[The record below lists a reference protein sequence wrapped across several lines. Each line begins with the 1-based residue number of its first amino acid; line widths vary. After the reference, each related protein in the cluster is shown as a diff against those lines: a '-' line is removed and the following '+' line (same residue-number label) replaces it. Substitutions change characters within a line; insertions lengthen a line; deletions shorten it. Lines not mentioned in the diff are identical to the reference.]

1 MDEDIFNSH
10 TGGTDHSGAFN
21 NHQPF
26 PYGEGN
32 ILSDREILDRM
43 PALVHI
49 RDQRTGDII
58 WCNAAW
64 ERALNL
70 SRKQITAH
78 SAEILKAIIHP
89 DDVPLLR
96 ISNEHYRSKNMKNFG
111 GLIRVRFPGHKEWR
125 WLTGIS
131 TIIRKDDEGVPLETL
146 AVFLDFS
153 QVIHTESQ
161 LVEAL
166 REVLRKRY
174 SEALAKITV
183 REKKVIQLL
192 MSGLNNE
199 QIASKLFISRHT
211 VESHRKNI
219 RMKLNVRNTS
229 ELISL
234 AKDLGI

>member
-1 MDEDIFNSH
+1 MKYFGVI
-10 TGGTDHSGAFN
+10 
-21 NHQPF
+21 
-26 PYGEGN
+26 
-32 ILSDREILDRM
+32 
-43 PALVHI
+43 I
-49 RDQRTGDII
+49 RI
-58 WCNAAW
+58 
-64 ERALNL
+64 
-70 SRKQITAH
+70 
-78 SAEILKAIIHP
+78 
-89 DDVPLLR
+89 
-96 ISNEHYRSKNMKNFG
+96 
-111 GLIRVRFPGHKEWR
+111 RFPGHKEWR

-153 QVIHTESQ
+153 QVVHTESQ
-161 LVEAL
+161 LLEAL

-183 REKKVIQLL
+183 REKRVIQLL